1 MWPVSKKHHKHKIKT
16 EQIQYQL
23 LDIFLNKFF
32 DHSSVYRAGST
43 VDIFNGLH

>member
-1 MWPVSKKHHKHKIKT
+1 MWPVSKKHHTHKTKT

-23 LDIFLNKFF
+23 LDIFLNKLF
-32 DHSSVYRAGST
+32 DHSSVYMAGST